1 MTINRRN
8 ILKLAGTAVP
18 ALAMPY
24 VSRAEAADK
33 VLNVYSWTDYIG
45 EHTLADFTK
54 KTGIKVTYDTYTT
67 TNDMEA
73 KMLAGS
79 SGYDIVNHS
88 GLTLQ
93 RFVKAGVY
101 GKIDLTK
108 LPNWK
113 NMDPDVL
120 RIAEGFD
127 PTHEYGMPYMWGSV
141 GMTYNLDMLKERLP
155 NADLTSLDTIF
166 KPENADK
173 LADCGIS
180 LLDEPTDLL
189 MLTLAYLG
197 VPHDTYKKEDMDKV
211 IELFKPIRKDIRTF
225 DSSNYLNA
233 IPNKELCAIN
243 DWSGDYATAKSRAAD
258 AKVDINLGYFVPKT
272 GAPAWVDFYAVPADS
287 KHKENAMTFLN
298 YMMEPKVIADCTNYT
313 NYANAN
319 LAAKKFVNK
328 DVLSD
333 PAIYPTKDIMAVLY
347 SPKPLTEDDDRLL
360 TDTLN
365 TIKSGG

>member
-1 MTINRRN
+1 MKLTRRN
-8 ILKLAGTAVP
+8 ALKLAGAAVP

-24 VSRAEAADK
+24 VQRAGAADK

-45 EHTLADFTK
+45 EKTIEEFTK
-54 KTGIKVTYDTYTT
+54 KTGIKVTYDTYTS
-67 TNDMEA
+67 TNEMEA

-79 SGYDIVNHS
+79 TGYDIVNHS

-101 GKIDLTK
+101 GKMELTK

-113 NMDPDVL
+113 NLDPDVL

-127 PTHEYGMPYMWGSV
+127 PGHLYAFPYMWGSV
-141 GMTYNLDMLKERLP
+141 GMTYNLDMVKERLP
-155 NADLTSLDTIF
+155 NADLTSLDTVF
-166 KPENADK
+166 KPENSDK

-180 LLDEPTDLL
+180 MLDEPTDLI
-189 MLTLAYLG
+189 MLALGYLG

-211 IELFKPIRKDIRTF
+211 IELFKPIRKNIRTF

-272 GAPAWVDFYAVPADS
+272 GAPAWVDFYASPADA
-287 KHKENAMTFLN
+287 KNKENALAFIN
-298 YMMEPKVIADCTNYT
+298 YMMDPKVIADCTNFT

-328 DVLSD
+328 EVLED
-333 PAIYPTKDIMAVLY
+333 PAVYPTKEVMAALY
-347 SPKPLTEDDDRLL
+347 TPKALTEDDDRLL

-365 TIKSGG
+365 AIKSGG